1 MKRILLLGAIFTVL
15 NACVKRPNLTE
26 LEQEFFVAT
35 AYDESADFSNYATY
49 FIPDSVAFIS
59 DVPSDPDKFKNDTTV
74 QIINELIQNMNA
86 RGYTQVTDPTTADV
100 ALTVSLLKR
109 LNAVSSGYPGYW
121 WGYPGYWGGGYWGYP
136 GYGYYY
142 PYSYVSIY
150 KTGTIVIDMVDLQR
164 TDPDLE
170 QLVISW
176 NAILGEVYSTNDP
189 VSSTLESINQAFD
202 QSPYI
207 SKN

>member
-1 MKRILLLGAIFTVL
+1 
-15 NACVKRPNLTE
+15 
-26 LEQEFFVAT
+26 
-35 AYDESADFSNYATY
+35 
-49 FIPDSVAFIS
+49 
-59 DVPSDPDKFKNDTTV
+59 
-74 QIINELIQNMNA
+74 
-86 RGYTQVTDPTTADV
+86 
-100 ALTVSLLKR
+100 
-109 LNAVSSGYPGYW
+109 
-121 WGYPGYWGGGYWGYP
+121 
-136 GYGYYY
+136 
-142 PYSYVSIY
+142 
-150 KTGTIVIDMVDLQR
+150 MVDLQR